1 MRSVQPMTEQQN
13 DQTGPGQS
21 GLDQYSMQDPTAMY
35 ADKKPDEQY
44 LQGAGTD
51 EEMAKNVPAD
61 HGEDTYRGSG
71 RLQGRKALVTGGD
84 SGIGAAVA
92 IAYARE
98 GADVAIV
105 YLPEEQEDADRI
117 VGLIEAAGRTAVAI
131 PGDIKDL
138 AFCEELV
145 QKAVDGLGGLDILV
159 NNAGKQ
165 QNVDDITKI
174 SDEEFDETFK
184 TNAYATFRITKAAVP
199 HLQPGSTIINTTSIQ
214 AYAPSPHLVHY
225 AATKATVNN
234 MAKGLAAQLAPKGIR
249 VNAVAPGPIWTPL
262 QPAGG
267 QPPEALPSAGEQT
280 YLGRWGQPAELAPA
294 FVFLASGESS
304 YVVGETLHVDGGM
317 PTP

>member
-1 MRSVQPMTEQQN
+1 MRTVRPMT
-13 DQTGPGQS
+13 
-21 GLDQYSMQDPTAMY
+21 DQYTMQDPTAMY

-44 LQGAGTD
+44 LPGAGTD
-51 EEMAKNVPAD
+51 EEMAQNVPAD

-71 RLQGRKALVTGGD
+71 RLEGRKALVTGGD

-98 GADVAIV
+98 GADVAIS
-105 YLPEEQEDADRI
+105 YLPEEEEDAQRI
-117 VGLIEAAGRTAVAI
+117 IGLIEAAGRTAVAL
-131 PGDIKDL
+131 PGDITSKEW
-138 AFCEELV
+138 CEELV
-145 QKAVDGLGGLDILV
+145 AKAVEGLGGLDIVV

-165 QNVDDITKI
+165 QNVDSITDIE
-174 SDEEFDETFK
+174 DEEFDETFK
-184 TNAYATFRITKAAVP
+184 TNVYATFRITKAAVP
-199 HLQPGSTIINTTSIQ
+199 HLAPGSTIINTTSIQ

-234 MAKGLAAQLAPKGIR
+234 LAKGLAAQLAPKGIR

-267 QPPEALPSAGEQT
+267 QKPEDLPSAGEQT

-294 FVFLASGESS
+294 YVFLASGESS

>member
-1 MRSVQPMTEQQN
+1 MTDQQI
-13 DQTGPGQS
+13 
-21 GLDQYSMQDPTAMY
+21 DQYSMQDPTKMY

-44 LQGAGTD
+44 LEGAGTD
-51 EEMAKNVPAD
+51 AEMAKNVPAD

-98 GADVAIV
+98 GADVAIS
-105 YLPEEQEDADRI
+105 YLPEEQEDA
-117 VGLIEAAGRTAVAI
+117 GRKAVAL
-131 PGDIKDL
+131 PGDITSL
-138 AFCEELV
+138 AFCEQLV
-145 QKAVDGLGGLDILV
+145 ADAVEQLGGLDILV

-199 HLQPGSTIINTTSIQ
+199 HLQPGSAIINTTSIQ

-267 QPPEALPSAGEQT
+267 QPPEALPSAGDET

-294 FVFLASGESS
+294 YVFLASGESS